1 LEAVKIHKRQEL
13 MQKNTTQAKI
23 AVIGGGS
30 WATALVKILS
40 ENNVKMSWWLRSK
53 EDVDHI
59 RMHQNNPNYLSDI
72 QINLKKV
79 KPTTDL
85 KKAVE
90 DSTIILLVVPA
101 AFIKEVLLTLSPPD
115 FKDKIIISAIKGMIP
130 EENILVTEYVAEN
143 FRVSPQN
150 IGVIA
155 GPCHSEEIAMEKR
168 SYLTIAGNDL
178 KNAQEIAGLLNCRY
192 VKTSVIK
199 DLSGVEYAAI
209 MKNIIAIAC
218 GIARGLNYGDNFQ
231 SVLVSNSMHEIK
243 RLLSEMH
250 PLKERD
256 LNASAYLGDLLVTCY
271 SQFSRNRTL
280 GNMVGRGYSVKSAQV
295 EMNMIAEGYYAVK
308 CIHEINKTRNIDM
321 PITRAVYNILYER
334 ISPAVEMRILEN
346 SMS

>member
-1 LEAVKIHKRQEL
+1 
-13 MQKNTTQAKI
+13 MQKNNAQAKI

-30 WATALVKILS
+30 WATALVKIFS
-40 ENNVKMSWWLRSK
+40 ENNVKISWWLRAK

-59 RMHQNNPNYLSDI
+59 RQHQTNPNYLSEI

-85 KKAVE
+85 KKAIE
-90 DSTIILLVVPA
+90 DSSIVVLAVPA
-101 AFIKEVLLTLSPPD
+101 AFIKDVLLKLSPSA
-115 FKDKIIISAIKGMIP
+115 FKDKIIVSAIKGMIP
-130 EENILVTEYVAEN
+130 EDNILVTEYVSGYFKVGSQCIA
-143 FRVSPQN
+143 
-150 IGVIA
+150 VIA

-168 SYLTIAGNDL
+168 SYLTIAGNDQ
-178 KNAQEIAGLLNCRY
+178 KNAQEIADLLSCRY

-209 MKNIIAIAC
+209 MKNIIALAC

-231 SVLVSNSMHEIK
+231 SVLVSNSMHEI
-243 RLLSEMH
+243 RRFLTAMH
-250 PLKERD
+250 PMKERD